1 MELSSFEA
9 LFGGIYQN
17 KTVLVTGH
25 TGFKGSWLTFW
36 LQKMGAKVVGYA
48 LEPNKNA
55 ENHFSLL
62 GNNYLENKCLT
73 SYFGDI
79 NDKENLEKIVQKH
92 QPDIIFH
99 LAAQALVRYSYQN
112 PAETYQTNLIGTL
125 NVYEVAKNCPSVK
138 AIVSIT
144 TDKVYENQEWLWG
157 YREND
162 RLGGHD
168 PYSASKACVEIMTAS
183 YRKSF
188 LQDYQNNNSEN
199 KKILLATAR
208 AGNVVGGGDWAVDR
222 LFPDMMRAIQNNET
236 VNIRNPKAIRPWQ
249 HVLEPL
255 AGYLQLGQQLLEGN
269 KMFADAW
276 NFSPESSLC
285 IEVGD
290 ILALVKQKWNKL
302 NFKIEQNENQPHEA
316 NILKLDNTKAT
327 SILQWIP
334 IWNTEN
340 TINQTVEWY
349 KNWIENKIL
358 LTETQLEDYVKKAQE
373 KNLIWTR

>member
-1 MELSSFEA
+1 MELNYFKK
-9 LFGGIYQN
+9 LFNGIYQN

-25 TGFKGSWLTFW
+25 TGFKGSWLVFW
-36 LQKMGAKVVGYA
+36 LQKMGAKVIGYA
-48 LEPNKNA
+48 LESNTK
-55 ENHFSLL
+55 ENHFNLL
-62 GNNYLENKCLT
+62 KNNNLT
-73 SYFGDI
+73 SCFANI
-79 NDKENLEKIVQKH
+79 NDKENLEKVVQKH

-112 PAETYQTNLIGTL
+112 PTETYQTNLIGTL

-144 TDKVYENQEWLWG
+144 TDKVYENQEWVWG

-188 LQDYQNNNSEN
+188 LQDYQNNNN
-199 KKILLATAR
+199 NKILLATAR
-208 AGNVVGGGDWAVDR
+208 AGNVIGGGDWATDR
-222 LFPDMMRAIQNNET
+222 LFPDMMRAIKNNET

-255 AGYLQLGQQLLEGN
+255 AGYLQLGQQLLEG
-269 KMFADAW
+269 KTMFADAW
-276 NFSPESSLC
+276 NFSPDVSQC

-290 ILALVKQKWNKL
+290 ILALVKQKWDKL
-302 NFKIEQNENQPHEA
+302 NFQIEQNENQLHEA
-316 NILKLDNTKAT
+316 NILKLDNTKST
-327 SILQWIP
+327 TLLQWTP

-340 TINQTVEWY
+340 TISQTVEWY
-349 KNWIENKIL
+349 KNWIENENIS
-358 LTETQLEDYVKKAQE
+358 TEKQLENYIAKAQE